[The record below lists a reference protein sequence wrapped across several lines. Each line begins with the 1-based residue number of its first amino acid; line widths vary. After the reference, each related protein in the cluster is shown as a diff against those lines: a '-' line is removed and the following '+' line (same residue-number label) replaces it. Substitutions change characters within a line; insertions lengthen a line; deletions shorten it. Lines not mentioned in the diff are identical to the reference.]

1 MTPSSAPPTL
11 GDTKRWIQIISVFPC
26 GVGILKELL
35 TGTQGRPERLS
46 GPWKEGPVGPR
57 VTPCLSL
64 RTPVNSL
71 HEALDQCMT
80 ALDLFLT
87 NQFSEALSYLKPRT
101 KESMYHSLTYA
112 TILEMQAMMTFDP
125 QDILLAGNMMKEAQL
140 LCQRH
145 RRKSSVTDSFSSL
158 VHRPT
163 MDQFTEEEI
172 HAEVCYAECL
182 LQRAALTFLQVG
194 APYLCKSAG
203 RHEIGQQ
210 GHCGRDLTTW
220 GPGEHQGSVA
230 PTLLTLARL
239 CEEKDENM
247 VSFIKG
253 GIRVRNSYQTYKEL
267 DTLVHSSQYCKGE
280 SHRHFEGGVKLGVG
294 AFNLVSA
301 VPLPHIST
309 GEKSP
314 LHVPPYTRSL
324 QPLCLAVCWALRPQ
338 EGHVCARLPRVPNTY
353 QTGEEAADDA
363 QGAQEKPLTERA
375 KSSFWGEGALELD
388 SARWGMESR
397 QRDQCEHH
405 RALGEPA
412 CSWDAELLRGG
423 TGPRPGDLSEGVRAG
438 WTLSM
443 LPTRILRLLEF
454 VGFSGNK
461 DRFLGV
467 LPHPG
472 DAQGKPCCA
481 LDLEGKLENAST
493 RGFSEGKSSTSPQL
507 KVAHQGELP
516 GRGGL
521 DYGLLQLE
529 EGASGHS
536 FRAVLCVM
544 LLLCYHTFLTFVL
557 GTGNV
562 NIEEAEKL
570 LKPYLNRYP
579 KGAIF
584 LFFAGRIEAIKGN
597 IDAAIRRFEE
607 CCEAQQ
613 HWKQFHHMCY
623 WELMWCF
630 TYKGQWKMAYFYAD
644 LLSKENSWSK
654 ATYIYMKA
662 AYLSMFGKEDYKPFG
677 DDEVELF
684 RAVPGLKLKIA
695 GKSLP
700 TEKFAIRKSRR
711 YLSPNP
717 VSLPIPALEMMYIWN
732 GYAVIGKQP
741 ALTDGILEIITNTEE
756 MLEKGPENEYS
767 VDDECLVKLLKGL
780 CLKYLGRMEEAEE
793 NFRSIPAN
801 EKKIKYDHYLI
812 PNALLELALL
822 CMEQGRNE
830 EAIKL
835 LESAKKSSLVYEG
848 GIGIPK
854 EGNKL
859 PLQKPCTSTAGLAKL
874 QELFHGVKDTFS
886 NPGSHTPSQVFP
898 RERQQTPGL
907 ICVLVDLR
915 TTPELEDE
923 QRQLNK
929 APGNIS
935 KDPLPLPCP
944 AFGVHQRSSGMARPG
959 YPCQSKAGIFTSVV
973 KGLCQG

>member
-1 MTPSSAPPTL
+1 MCTCGWVLLVSPPSRTRRLRHSSQVTCRRAP
-11 GDTKRWIQIISVFPC
+11 R
-26 GVGILKELL
+26 
-35 TGTQGRPERLS
+35 
-46 GPWKEGPVGPR
+46 
-57 VTPCLSL
+57 
-64 RTPVNSL
+64 RTPVSSL

-87 NQFSEALSYLKPRT
+87 NRFSEALSYLKPRT

-158 VHRPT
+158 VNRPT
-163 MDQFTEEEI
+163 LGQFTEEEI

-182 LQRAALTFLQVG
+182 LQRAALTFLQ
-194 APYLCKSAG
+194 
-203 RHEIGQQ
+203 
-210 GHCGRDLTTW
+210 
-220 GPGEHQGSVA
+220 
-230 PTLLTLARL
+230 
-239 CEEKDENM
+239 DENM

-253 GIRVRNSYQTYKEL
+253 GIKVRNSYQTYKEL
-267 DTLVHSSQYCKGE
+267 DSLVQSSQYCKGE
-280 SHRHFEGGVKLGVG
+280 SHGHFEGGVKLGVG
-294 AFNLVSA
+294 AFNL
-301 VPLPHIST
+301 
-309 GEKSP
+309 
-314 LHVPPYTRSL
+314 
-324 QPLCLAVCWALRPQ
+324 
-338 EGHVCARLPRVPNTY
+338 
-353 QTGEEAADDA
+353 
-363 QGAQEKPLTERA
+363 
-375 KSSFWGEGALELD
+375 
-388 SARWGMESR
+388 
-397 QRDQCEHH
+397 
-405 RALGEPA
+405 
-412 CSWDAELLRGG
+412 
-423 TGPRPGDLSEGVRAG
+423 
-438 WTLSM
+438 TLSM

-461 DRFLGV
+461 
-467 LPHPG
+467 
-472 DAQGKPCCA
+472 
-481 LDLEGKLENAST
+481 
-493 RGFSEGKSSTSPQL
+493 
-507 KVAHQGELP
+507 
-516 GRGGL
+516 

-741 ALTDGILEIITNTEE
+741 ALTDGILKIITKAEE

-767 VDDECLVKLLKGL
+767 GDDECLVKLLKGL
-780 CLKYLGRMEEAEE
+780 CLKYLGRVQEAEE
-793 NFRSIPAN
+793 NFRNIMAN

-822 CMEQGRNE
+822 LMEQGRNE
-830 EAIKL
+830 EAIRL
-835 LESAKKSSLVYEG
+835 LESAKQNYKNYSMESRTHFRIQAATLQAKSSLED
-848 GIGIPK
+848 
-854 EGNKL
+854 GN
-859 PLQKPCTSTAGLAKL
+859 
-874 QELFHGVKDTFS
+874 
-886 NPGSHTPSQVFP
+886 
-898 RERQQTPGL
+898 
-907 ICVLVDLR
+907 
-915 TTPELEDE
+915 
-923 QRQLNK
+923 
-929 APGNIS
+929 
-935 KDPLPLPCP
+935 
-944 AFGVHQRSSGMARPG
+944 RSMVS
-959 YPCQSKAGIFTSVV
+959 SVS
-973 KGLCQG
+973 L

>member
-1 MTPSSAPPTL
+1 MTTA
-11 GDTKRWIQIISVFPC
+11 G
-26 GVGILKELL
+26 
-35 TGTQGRPERLS
+35 
-46 GPWKEGPVGPR
+46 GPGALPAG
-57 VTPCLSL
+57 S
-64 RTPVNSL
+64 PVNSL

-125 QDILLAGNMMKEAQL
+125 QDILLAGNMMKEAQS

-145 RRKSSVTDSFSSL
+145 RRKSSVSDSFSNL

-182 LQRAALTFLQVG
+182 LQRAALTFLQ
-194 APYLCKSAG
+194 
-203 RHEIGQQ
+203 E
-210 GHCGRDLTTW
+210 
-220 GPGEHQGSVA
+220 
-230 PTLLTLARL
+230 
-239 CEEKDENM
+239 ENM

-253 GIRVRNSYQTYKEL
+253 GIKVRNSYQTYKEL
-267 DTLVHSSQYCKGE
+267 DSLVQSSQYCKGE
-280 SHRHFEGGVKLGVG
+280 SHSHFEGGVKLGVG
-294 AFNLVSA
+294 AFNL
-301 VPLPHIST
+301 
-309 GEKSP
+309 
-314 LHVPPYTRSL
+314 
-324 QPLCLAVCWALRPQ
+324 
-338 EGHVCARLPRVPNTY
+338 
-353 QTGEEAADDA
+353 
-363 QGAQEKPLTERA
+363 
-375 KSSFWGEGALELD
+375 
-388 SARWGMESR
+388 
-397 QRDQCEHH
+397 
-405 RALGEPA
+405 
-412 CSWDAELLRGG
+412 
-423 TGPRPGDLSEGVRAG
+423 
-438 WTLSM
+438 
-443 LPTRILRLLEF
+443 
-454 VGFSGNK
+454 
-461 DRFLGV
+461 
-467 LPHPG
+467 
-472 DAQGKPCCA
+472 
-481 LDLEGKLENAST
+481 
-493 RGFSEGKSSTSPQL
+493 
-507 KVAHQGELP
+507 
-516 GRGGL
+516 

-529 EGASGHS
+529 EGATGHS

-557 GTGNV
+557 GRRPGTGNV

-597 IDAAIRRFEE
+597 IDAAIRRLEE

-717 VSLPIPALEMMYIWN
+717 ISLPIPALEMMYIWN

-741 ALTDGILEIITNTEE
+741 KLTDEMLEVITKAEE
-756 MLEKGPENEYS
+756 MLAMGPENEYS
-767 VDDECLVKLLKGL
+767 TDDDCLVKLLKGL
-780 CLKYLGRMEEAEE
+780 CLKYLGRIQEAEE
-793 NFRSIPAN
+793 NFRSISAS

-822 CMEQGRNE
+822 FMEQGRNE

-835 LESAKKSSLVYEG
+835 LDSAKQNYKNYSMESRTHFRIQAATLQARSSLD
-848 GIGIPK
+848 
-854 EGNKL
+854 GN
-859 PLQKPCTSTAGLAKL
+859 S
-874 QELFHGVKDTFS
+874 
-886 NPGSHTPSQVFP
+886 
-898 RERQQTPGL
+898 
-907 ICVLVDLR
+907 
-915 TTPELEDE
+915 
-923 QRQLNK
+923 
-929 APGNIS
+929 
-935 KDPLPLPCP
+935 
-944 AFGVHQRSSGMARPG
+944 
-959 YPCQSKAGIFTSVV
+959 SVV
-973 KGLCQG
+973 SSVSL

>member
-1 MTPSSAPPTL
+1 M
-11 GDTKRWIQIISVFPC
+11 G
-26 GVGILKELL
+26 GVGGAFRRPQAALPPAPAADPASAV
-35 TGTQGRPERLS
+35 GRGRAAAWPHCAGGQTEARP
-46 GPWKEGPVGPR
+46 GPAAFPAPGAPLPGRRVRGSAAQRPLGVPAAAPGPR
-57 VTPCLSL
+57 LASAGARCPPHSAMTTAGAPGPLPAG
-64 RTPVNSL
+64 TPVSSL

-87 NQFSEALSYLKPRT
+87 NQFSEALNYLKPRT

-125 QDILLAGNMMKEAQL
+125 QDILLAGNMMKEAQS

-145 RRKSSVTDSFSSL
+145 RKKSSVTDSFSSL

-182 LQRAALTFLQVG
+182 LQRAALTFLQ
-194 APYLCKSAG
+194 
-203 RHEIGQQ
+203 
-210 GHCGRDLTTW
+210 
-220 GPGEHQGSVA
+220 
-230 PTLLTLARL
+230 
-239 CEEKDENM
+239 DENM

-253 GIRVRNSYQTYKEL
+253 GLKVRNSYQTYKEL
-267 DTLVHSSQYCKGE
+267 DSLVQSSQYCKGE
-280 SHRHFEGGVKLGVG
+280 NHRHFEGGVKLGVG
-294 AFNLVSA
+294 AFNL
-301 VPLPHIST
+301 
-309 GEKSP
+309 
-314 LHVPPYTRSL
+314 
-324 QPLCLAVCWALRPQ
+324 
-338 EGHVCARLPRVPNTY
+338 
-353 QTGEEAADDA
+353 
-363 QGAQEKPLTERA
+363 
-375 KSSFWGEGALELD
+375 
-388 SARWGMESR
+388 
-397 QRDQCEHH
+397 
-405 RALGEPA
+405 
-412 CSWDAELLRGG
+412 
-423 TGPRPGDLSEGVRAG
+423 
-438 WTLSM
+438 TLSM

-461 DRFLGV
+461 
-467 LPHPG
+467 
-472 DAQGKPCCA
+472 
-481 LDLEGKLENAST
+481 
-493 RGFSEGKSSTSPQL
+493 
-507 KVAHQGELP
+507 
-516 GRGGL
+516 

-570 LKPYLNRYP
+570 LRPYLKRYP

-584 LFFAGRIEAIKGN
+584 LFFAGRIEVIKGN
-597 IDAAIRRFEE
+597 VDAAIQRFEE

-630 TYKGQWKMAYFYAD
+630 TYKAQWKMAYFYAD

-711 YLSPNP
+711 YLSPKP
-717 VSLPIPALEMMYIWN
+717 ISLPVPALEMMYIWN

-741 ALTDGILEIITNTEE
+741 ELTDGILEIIIKAEE

-780 CLKYLGRMEEAEE
+780 CLKYLGRVQEAEE
-793 NFRSIPAN
+793 NFRIISAN
-801 EKKIKYDHYLI
+801 EKRIKYDHYLI

-822 CMEQGRNE
+822 FMEQGRNE
-830 EAIKL
+830 EAVKL
-835 LESAKKSSLVYEG
+835 LETAKQNYKNYSMESRTHFRIQAATLQAKSSLE
-848 GIGIPK
+848 K
-854 EGNKL
+854 GN
-859 PLQKPCTSTAGLAKL
+859 
-874 QELFHGVKDTFS
+874 
-886 NPGSHTPSQVFP
+886 
-898 RERQQTPGL
+898 
-907 ICVLVDLR
+907 
-915 TTPELEDE
+915 
-923 QRQLNK
+923 
-929 APGNIS
+929 
-935 KDPLPLPCP
+935 
-944 AFGVHQRSSGMARPG
+944 RSMVS
-959 YPCQSKAGIFTSVV
+959 SVS
-973 KGLCQG
+973 L

>member
-1 MTPSSAPPTL
+1 MTSVGAPGAQPA
-11 GDTKRWIQIISVFPC
+11 G
-26 GVGILKELL
+26 
-35 TGTQGRPERLS
+35 
-46 GPWKEGPVGPR
+46 
-57 VTPCLSL
+57 
-64 RTPVNSL
+64 TPVSNL

-87 NQFSEALSYLKPRT
+87 NQFSEALNYLKPRT

-145 RRKSSVTDSFSSL
+145 RKKSSVTDSFSNL

-182 LQRAALTFLQVG
+182 LQRAALTFLQ
-194 APYLCKSAG
+194 
-203 RHEIGQQ
+203 
-210 GHCGRDLTTW
+210 
-220 GPGEHQGSVA
+220 
-230 PTLLTLARL
+230 
-239 CEEKDENM
+239 DENM

-253 GIRVRNSYQTYKEL
+253 GIKVRNSYQTYKEL
-267 DTLVHSSQYCKGE
+267 DSLVQSSLYCKGE

-294 AFNLVSA
+294 AFNLGDPAGHGENRIRTQSA
-301 VPLPHIST
+301 AVT
-309 GEKSP
+309 
-314 LHVPPYTRSL
+314 L
-324 QPLCLAVCWALRPQ
+324 QCLSIWGVGFP
-338 EGHVCARLPRVPNTY
+338 GHHL
-353 QTGEEAADDA
+353 
-363 QGAQEKPLTERA
+363 
-375 KSSFWGEGALELD
+375 
-388 SARWGMESR
+388 
-397 QRDQCEHH
+397 
-405 RALGEPA
+405 
-412 CSWDAELLRGG
+412 
-423 TGPRPGDLSEGVRAG
+423 
-438 WTLSM
+438 TLSM

-461 DRFLGV
+461 
-467 LPHPG
+467 
-472 DAQGKPCCA
+472 
-481 LDLEGKLENAST
+481 
-493 RGFSEGKSSTSPQL
+493 
-507 KVAHQGELP
+507 
-516 GRGGL
+516 

-570 LKPYLNRYP
+570 LKPYLKRYP

-597 IDAAIRRFEE
+597 VDAAIRRFEE

-717 VSLPIPALEMMYIWN
+717 ISLPIPALEMMYIWN

-741 ALTDGILEIITNTEE
+741 ELTDGILEIITTAEE
-756 MLEKGPENEYS
+756 MLENGPENEYS

-780 CLKYLGRMEEAEE
+780 CLKYLGRVQEAEE
-793 NFRSIPAN
+793 NFKSISAN

-822 CMEQGRNE
+822 FMEQGRNE
-830 EAIKL
+830 EAVKL
-835 LESAKKSSLVYEG
+835 LETAKQNYKNYSMESRTHFRIQAAILQAKSSLE
-848 GIGIPK
+848 
-854 EGNKL
+854 N
-859 PLQKPCTSTAGLAKL
+859 
-874 QELFHGVKDTFS
+874 
-886 NPGSHTPSQVFP
+886 GS
-898 RERQQTPGL
+898 
-907 ICVLVDLR
+907 
-915 TTPELEDE
+915 
-923 QRQLNK
+923 
-929 APGNIS
+929 
-935 KDPLPLPCP
+935 
-944 AFGVHQRSSGMARPG
+944 RSMVS
-959 YPCQSKAGIFTSVV
+959 SVS
-973 KGLCQG
+973 L

>member
-1 MTPSSAPPTL
+1 MGQKGHKDSL
-11 GDTKRWIQIISVFPC
+11 YPC
-26 GVGILKELL
+26 G
-35 TGTQGRPERLS
+35 GTPES
-46 GPWKEGPVGPR
+46 
-57 VTPCLSL
+57 
-64 RTPVNSL
+64 SL

-125 QDILLAGNMMKEAQL
+125 QDILLAGNMMKEAQM

-158 VHRPT
+158 VNRPT
-163 MDQFTEEEI
+163 LGQFTEEEI

-182 LQRAALTFLQVG
+182 LQRAALTFLQGSSQGG
-194 APYLCKSAG
+194 AVRPRALPDPSAYG
-203 RHEIGQQ
+203 
-210 GHCGRDLTTW
+210 CPP
-220 GPGEHQGSVA
+220 GPGGQHLF
-230 PTLLTLARL
+230 LLQ
-239 CEEKDENM
+239 DENM

-253 GIRVRNSYQTYKEL
+253 GIKVRNSYQTYKEL
-267 DTLVHSSQYCKGE
+267 DSLVQSSQYCKGE
-280 SHRHFEGGVKLGVG
+280 NHPHFEGGVKLGVG
-294 AFNLVSA
+294 AFNL
-301 VPLPHIST
+301 
-309 GEKSP
+309 
-314 LHVPPYTRSL
+314 
-324 QPLCLAVCWALRPQ
+324 
-338 EGHVCARLPRVPNTY
+338 
-353 QTGEEAADDA
+353 
-363 QGAQEKPLTERA
+363 
-375 KSSFWGEGALELD
+375 
-388 SARWGMESR
+388 
-397 QRDQCEHH
+397 
-405 RALGEPA
+405 
-412 CSWDAELLRGG
+412 
-423 TGPRPGDLSEGVRAG
+423 
-438 WTLSM
+438 TLSM

-461 DRFLGV
+461 
-467 LPHPG
+467 
-472 DAQGKPCCA
+472 
-481 LDLEGKLENAST
+481 
-493 RGFSEGKSSTSPQL
+493 
-507 KVAHQGELP
+507 
-516 GRGGL
+516 

-584 LFFAGRIEAIKGN
+584 LFFAGRIEVIKGN

-630 TYKGQWKMAYFYAD
+630 TYKGQWKMSYFYAD
-644 LLSKENSWSK
+644 LLSKENCWSK

-662 AYLSMFGKEDYKPFG
+662 AYLSMFGKEEYKPFG

-711 YLSPNP
+711 YLSSNP
-717 VSLPIPALEMMYIWN
+717 VSLPVPALEMMYIWN

-741 ALTDGILEIITNTEE
+741 TLTDRMLEIITKAEE

-780 CLKYLGRMEEAEE
+780 CLKYLGRVREAEE
-793 NFRSIPAN
+793 NFRSISAN

-822 CMEQGRNE
+822 FMEQGRNE

-835 LESAKKSSLVYEG
+835 LESAKQNYKNYSMESRTHFRIQAATLQAKSSLE
-848 GIGIPK
+848 
-854 EGNKL
+854 N
-859 PLQKPCTSTAGLAKL
+859 S
-874 QELFHGVKDTFS
+874 S
-886 NPGSHTPSQVFP
+886 
-898 RERQQTPGL
+898 
-907 ICVLVDLR
+907 
-915 TTPELEDE
+915 
-923 QRQLNK
+923 
-929 APGNIS
+929 
-935 KDPLPLPCP
+935 
-944 AFGVHQRSSGMARPG
+944 RSMVS
-959 YPCQSKAGIFTSVV
+959 SVS
-973 KGLCQG
+973 L

>member
-1 MTPSSAPPTL
+1 M
-11 GDTKRWIQIISVFPC
+11 I
-26 GVGILKELL
+26 
-35 TGTQGRPERLS
+35 
-46 GPWKEGPVGPR
+46 
-57 VTPCLSL
+57 
-64 RTPVNSL
+64 
-71 HEALDQCMT
+71 

-125 QDILLAGNMMKEAQL
+125 QDILLAGTMMKEAQS
-140 LCQRH
+140 LCQRY
-145 RRKSSVTDSFSSL
+145 RKKLSMSDSLSNL

-163 MDQFTEEEI
+163 LDQFTEEEI

-182 LQRAALTFLQVG
+182 LQRAALTFLQ
-194 APYLCKSAG
+194 
-203 RHEIGQQ
+203 
-210 GHCGRDLTTW
+210 
-220 GPGEHQGSVA
+220 
-230 PTLLTLARL
+230 
-239 CEEKDENM
+239 DENM

-253 GIRVRNSYQTYKEL
+253 GIKVRNSYQTYKEL
-267 DTLVHSSQYCKGE
+267 DSLVQSSQYCRGE

-294 AFNLVSA
+294 AFNL
-301 VPLPHIST
+301 
-309 GEKSP
+309 
-314 LHVPPYTRSL
+314 
-324 QPLCLAVCWALRPQ
+324 
-338 EGHVCARLPRVPNTY
+338 
-353 QTGEEAADDA
+353 
-363 QGAQEKPLTERA
+363 
-375 KSSFWGEGALELD
+375 
-388 SARWGMESR
+388 
-397 QRDQCEHH
+397 
-405 RALGEPA
+405 
-412 CSWDAELLRGG
+412 
-423 TGPRPGDLSEGVRAG
+423 
-438 WTLSM
+438 
-443 LPTRILRLLEF
+443 
-454 VGFSGNK
+454 
-461 DRFLGV
+461 
-467 LPHPG
+467 
-472 DAQGKPCCA
+472 
-481 LDLEGKLENAST
+481 
-493 RGFSEGKSSTSPQL
+493 
-507 KVAHQGELP
+507 
-516 GRGGL
+516 

-529 EGASGHS
+529 EGAAGHS

-613 HWKQFHHMCY
+613 RWKQFHHMCY

-662 AYLSMFGKEDYKPFG
+662 AYLSMFEKEDYKPFG

-717 VSLPIPALEMMYIWN
+717 ISLPIPALEMMYIWN

-741 ALTDGILEIITNTEE
+741 KLTDGMLEVITKAEE
-756 MLEKGPENEYS
+756 MLATGPENEYS
-767 VDDECLVKLLKGL
+767 ADDDCLVKLLKGL
-780 CLKYLGRMEEAEE
+780 CLKYLGRVQEAEE
-793 NFRSIPAN
+793 NFRSIAAN

-822 CMEQGRNE
+822 FMEQGRNE

-835 LESAKKSSLVYEG
+835 LDSAKQNYKNYSMESRTHFRIQAATLQARSSLDG
-848 GIGIPK
+848 SR
-854 EGNKL
+854 
-859 PLQKPCTSTAGLAKL
+859 ST
-874 QELFHGVKDTFS
+874 V
-886 NPGSHTPSQVFP
+886 
-898 RERQQTPGL
+898 
-907 ICVLVDLR
+907 
-915 TTPELEDE
+915 
-923 QRQLNK
+923 
-929 APGNIS
+929 
-935 KDPLPLPCP
+935 
-944 AFGVHQRSSGMARPG
+944 SSV
-959 YPCQSKAGIFTSVV
+959 S
-973 KGLCQG
+973 L

>member
-1 MTPSSAPPTL
+1 MGQKGHKDSL
-11 GDTKRWIQIISVFPC
+11 YPC
-26 GVGILKELL
+26 G
-35 TGTQGRPERLS
+35 
-46 GPWKEGPVGPR
+46 
-57 VTPCLSL
+57 
-64 RTPVNSL
+64 RTPMSSL

-125 QDILLAGNMMKEAQL
+125 QDILLAGNMMKEAQS

-163 MDQFTEEEI
+163 LGQFTEEEI

-182 LQRAALTFLQVG
+182 LQRAALTFLQGPSIWAQEG
-194 APYLCKSAG
+194 AVRPRALYGPSQAYSYLP
-203 RHEIGQQ
+203 
-210 GHCGRDLTTW
+210 
-220 GPGEHQGSVA
+220 GPGPQHLSPLQ
-230 PTLLTLARL
+230 
-239 CEEKDENM
+239 DENM

-267 DTLVHSSQYCKGE
+267 DSLVQSSQYCKGE
-280 SHRHFEGGVKLGVG
+280 NHRHFEGGVKLGVG
-294 AFNLVSA
+294 AFNL
-301 VPLPHIST
+301 
-309 GEKSP
+309 
-314 LHVPPYTRSL
+314 
-324 QPLCLAVCWALRPQ
+324 
-338 EGHVCARLPRVPNTY
+338 
-353 QTGEEAADDA
+353 
-363 QGAQEKPLTERA
+363 
-375 KSSFWGEGALELD
+375 
-388 SARWGMESR
+388 
-397 QRDQCEHH
+397 
-405 RALGEPA
+405 
-412 CSWDAELLRGG
+412 
-423 TGPRPGDLSEGVRAG
+423 
-438 WTLSM
+438 TLSM

-461 DRFLGV
+461 
-467 LPHPG
+467 
-472 DAQGKPCCA
+472 
-481 LDLEGKLENAST
+481 
-493 RGFSEGKSSTSPQL
+493 
-507 KVAHQGELP
+507 
-516 GRGGL
+516 

-597 IDAAIRRFEE
+597 IDAAIQRFEE

-717 VSLPIPALEMMYIWN
+717 ISLPIPALEMMYIWN
-732 GYAVIGKQP
+732 GYAVIGKQQE
-741 ALTDGILEIITNTEE
+741 LTDGILEIITKAEE

-780 CLKYLGRMEEAEE
+780 CLKYLGRVQEAEE
-793 NFRSIPAN
+793 NFRIISAN

-822 CMEQGRNE
+822 FMEQGRNE

-835 LESAKKSSLVYEG
+835 LESAKQNYKNYSMESRTHFRIQAATLQARSSLEN
-848 GIGIPK
+848 
-854 EGNKL
+854 GNR
-859 PLQKPCTSTAGLAKL
+859 SM
-874 QELFHGVKDTFS
+874 
-886 NPGSHTPSQVFP
+886 GS
-898 RERQQTPGL
+898 
-907 ICVLVDLR
+907 
-915 TTPELEDE
+915 
-923 QRQLNK
+923 
-929 APGNIS
+929 
-935 KDPLPLPCP
+935 
-944 AFGVHQRSSGMARPG
+944 
-959 YPCQSKAGIFTSVV
+959 SVS
-973 KGLCQG
+973 L

>member
-1 MTPSSAPPTL
+1 MTTAGAPGALPA
-11 GDTKRWIQIISVFPC
+11 G
-26 GVGILKELL
+26 
-35 TGTQGRPERLS
+35 
-46 GPWKEGPVGPR
+46 
-57 VTPCLSL
+57 
-64 RTPVNSL
+64 TPVSNL

-145 RRKSSVTDSFSSL
+145 RRKSSVTDSFSNL

-182 LQRAALTFLQVG
+182 LQRAALTFLQ
-194 APYLCKSAG
+194 
-203 RHEIGQQ
+203 
-210 GHCGRDLTTW
+210 
-220 GPGEHQGSVA
+220 
-230 PTLLTLARL
+230 
-239 CEEKDENM
+239 DENM

-253 GIRVRNSYQTYKEL
+253 GIKVRNSYQTYKEL
-267 DTLVHSSQYCKGE
+267 DNLVQSSQYCKGS

-294 AFNLVSA
+294 AFNL
-301 VPLPHIST
+301 
-309 GEKSP
+309 
-314 LHVPPYTRSL
+314 
-324 QPLCLAVCWALRPQ
+324 
-338 EGHVCARLPRVPNTY
+338 
-353 QTGEEAADDA
+353 
-363 QGAQEKPLTERA
+363 
-375 KSSFWGEGALELD
+375 
-388 SARWGMESR
+388 
-397 QRDQCEHH
+397 
-405 RALGEPA
+405 
-412 CSWDAELLRGG
+412 
-423 TGPRPGDLSEGVRAG
+423 
-438 WTLSM
+438 TLSM

-461 DRFLGV
+461 
-467 LPHPG
+467 
-472 DAQGKPCCA
+472 
-481 LDLEGKLENAST
+481 
-493 RGFSEGKSSTSPQL
+493 
-507 KVAHQGELP
+507 
-516 GRGGL
+516 

-630 TYKGQWKMAYFYAD
+630 TYKGQWKMSYFYAD

-717 VSLPIPALEMMYIWN
+717 ISLPIPALEMMYIWN

-741 ALTDGILEIITNTEE
+741 ELTDGMLEIITNAEE
-756 MLEKGPENEYS
+756 MLAKGPGDYTQALEPARLGQVFTVEDSLSPKCFSSLLYSENEYS
-767 VDDECLVKLLKGL
+767 ADDQCLVKLLKGL
-780 CLKYLGRMEEAEE
+780 CLKYLGRIEEAEE
-793 NFRSIPAN
+793 NFRSISAN

-822 CMEQGRNE
+822 FMEQGRNE

-835 LESAKKSSLVYEG
+835 LESAKQNYKNYSMESRTHFRIQAATLQAKSSLENG
-848 GIGIPK
+848 
-854 EGNKL
+854 
-859 PLQKPCTSTAGLAKL
+859 T
-874 QELFHGVKDTFS
+874 
-886 NPGSHTPSQVFP
+886 
-898 RERQQTPGL
+898 
-907 ICVLVDLR
+907 
-915 TTPELEDE
+915 
-923 QRQLNK
+923 
-929 APGNIS
+929 
-935 KDPLPLPCP
+935 
-944 AFGVHQRSSGMARPG
+944 RSIVS
-959 YPCQSKAGIFTSVV
+959 SLS
-973 KGLCQG
+973 L